1 MRVLDEELMATPEI
15 TKTPTWAERV
25 VRFMDDGF
33 KVPGTSIRFG
43 ADALL
48 GLVPVAGDLA
58 STASTLSLF
67 WLALERRA
75 PTVIIARMLLNV
87 GIDLL
92 VGSIPVLGDLFDF
105 AFKANRRNLT
115 LIERSTEGPHKKPL
129 KRDYLLVGLAVTFML
144 LSLITPILLLISII
158 AWLRT

>member
-1 MRVLDEELMATPEI
+1 MPPPAI
-15 TKTPTWAERV
+15 IKTPTWAERL

-33 KVPGTSIRFG
+33 TLPGTSIRFG
-43 ADALL
+43 ADPIL
-48 GLVPVAGDLA
+48 GLLPVAGDLVTSA
-58 STASTLSLF
+58 SALSLF

-92 VGSIPVLGDLFDF
+92 FGSIPVLGDLFDV

-129 KRDYLLVGLAVTFML
+129 IRDYVLVGLAVSFML
-144 LSLITPILLLISII
+144 LSLLAPILLLIAII